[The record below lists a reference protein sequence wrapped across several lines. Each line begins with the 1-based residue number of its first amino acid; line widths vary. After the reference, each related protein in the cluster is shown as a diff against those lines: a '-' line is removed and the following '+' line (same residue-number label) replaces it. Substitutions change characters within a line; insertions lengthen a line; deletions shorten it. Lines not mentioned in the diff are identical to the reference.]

1 MEHFYQNI
9 QGWFNYESIYDT
21 AVQLAP
27 DNAWFVEVG
36 SWRGK
41 SSCYLGVQI
50 VNSGK
55 QIRLDCVDTWL
66 GSNEEAHVNDPAV
79 LAGTLYHEFM
89 ANIEPFD
96 FIRPVSMTSM
106 EAVKQYAD
114 NSLDFVLVDGSH
126 EYQDVVDD
134 ITEWL
139 KRLKPGAMLAGDD
152 YAWPGVK
159 KAVDEL
165 LPDAD
170 IIGHLGLW
178 VYIKP

>member
-1 MEHFYQNI
+1 
-9 QGWFNYESIYDT
+9 
-21 AVQLAP
+21 
-27 DNAWFVEVG
+27 
-36 SWRGK
+36 
-41 SSCYLGVQI
+41 
-50 VNSGK
+50 
-55 QIRLDCVDTWL
+55 
-66 GSNEEAHVNDPAV
+66 
-79 LAGTLYHEFM
+79 M

>member
-21 AVQLAP
+21 AIQLAP
-27 DNAWFVEVG
+27 DSAHFVEIG

-50 VNSGK
+50 VNSSK
-55 QIRLDCVDTWL
+55 QIQLDCVDTWL
-66 GSNEEAHVNDPAV
+66 GSNEAAHLSDPAIHN
-79 LAGTLYHEFM
+79 GTLYDEFITNV
-89 ANIEPFD
+89 APFD
-96 FIRPVSMTSM
+96 FVKPVRMTSM

-114 NSLDFVLVDGSH
+114 DSLDFVLVDGSH

-134 ITEWL
+134 ITQWL
-139 KRLKPGAMLAGDD
+139 MKLKPGAMLAGDD
-152 YAWPGVK
+152 YAWPGVRQ
-159 KAVDEL
+159 AVDEL
-165 LPDAD
+165 LPEAD
-170 IIGHLGLW
+170 IIDHLGLW